1 MHDSIKS
8 EQLGIP
14 SISIM
19 TSKFVSA
26 AEMMSRALG
35 AEEYP
40 FVIINHPIS
49 SASKDELNIQASVA
63 IKEGVNLILRSK
75 RNIISKVLL

>member
-49 SASKDELNIQASVA
+49 SASKDELKIQASVA
-63 IKEGVNLILRSK
+63 LKEGVNLILRSK

>member
-1 MHDSIKS
+1 LHDSVKS

-14 SISIM
+14 SFGIM

-35 AEEYP
+35 ADKYP
-40 FVIINHPIS
+40 FVVIDHPIS
-49 SASKDELNIQASVA
+49 SASDSDLAIQA
-63 IKEGVNLILRSK
+63 NLALENGAQLLMRS
-75 RNIISKVLL
+75 NP

>member
-40 FVIINHPIS
+40 FVIIDHPIS
-49 SASKDELNIQASVA
+49 SASKDELKFQASIA
-63 IKEGVNLILRSK
+63 LKEGVNLILMSK
-75 RNIISKVLL
+75 RKLISQVLL

>member
-8 EQLGIP
+8 EQFGIP

-49 SASKDELNIQASVA
+49 SASKDELKIQASIA
-63 IKEGVNLILRSK
+63 LKEGVNLILRSK
-75 RNIISKVLL
+75 RNIISQVLL

>member
-49 SASKDELNIQASVA
+49 SASKDELKIQASVA

-75 RNIISKVLL
+75 RNIISQVLL

>member
-49 SASKDELNIQASVA
+49 SASKDELKIQASVA

-75 RNIISKVLL
+75 RNIISKVLQ

>member
-49 SASKDELNIQASVA
+49 SASKDELKIQASVA

-75 RNIISKVLL
+75 RNIISKVLR

>member
-40 FVIINHPIS
+40 FVIIDHPIS
-49 SASKDELNIQASVA
+49 SASKDELKLQASIA
-63 IKEGVNLILRSK
+63 LKEGVNLILRSK
-75 RNIISKVLL
+75 VK

>member
-49 SASKDELNIQASVA
+49 SASKDELNIQASIA
-63 IKEGVNLILRSK
+63 LKEGVNLILRSK

>member
-49 SASKDELNIQASVA
+49 SASKDELKIQASVA

-75 RNIISKVLL
+75 RNIISKVL

>member
-49 SASKDELNIQASVA
+49 STSKDELKIQASIA
-63 IKEGVNLILRSK
+63 LKEGVNLILRSK

>member
-49 SASKDELNIQASVA
+49 SASKDELKIQASVA

-75 RNIISKVLL
+75 RNIISQVFL

>member
-35 AEEYP
+35 AEGYP

-49 SASKDELNIQASVA
+49 SASKDELKIQASIA
-63 IKEGVNLILRSK
+63 LKEGVNLILRSK
-75 RNIISKVLL
+75 PNIISQVLL